1 MEVNSSG
8 KTSLLQYDDNYRCEK
23 IDDTKPRSGIYVMLT
38 AIMLSVVRPDSSG
51 LQPICVIHYSDTS
64 FPYCL
69 WHNSPKCRFYYSV
82 SNMKLK
88 RQRLETVCT
97 AFSKPPKNYNRRFP
111 EINIRPFLAFRP
123 FESART
129 DFVML
134 FYVREADGHRAAVFR
149 HRASHDELVSTLVKL
164 FFCVTNANDK

>member
-1 MEVNSSG
+1 
-8 KTSLLQYDDNYRCEK
+8 
-23 IDDTKPRSGIYVMLT
+23 
-38 AIMLSVVRPDSSG
+38 
-51 LQPICVIHYSDTS
+51 
-64 FPYCL
+64 
-69 WHNSPKCRFYYSV
+69 
-82 SNMKLK
+82 MKLK